1 MSNEQRTHDMGGL
14 DGDPIDF
21 ADHDAEPWQKMVT
34 AIRAALG
41 DEPYRLMRVD
51 ELRRA
56 IEDLSEDEY
65 KLPYFE
71 RWAEAMVNLMEEKDM
86 LSRDEITARM
96 DEIRNRV
103 KKGAA

>member
-1 MSNEQRTHDMGGL
+1 MSDKQRTHDMGGL
-14 DGDPIDF
+14 DGEPIDF

-56 IEDLSEDEY
+56 IEDLNEKEY
-65 KLPYFE
+65 DLPYFE
-71 RWAEAMVNLMEEKDM
+71 RWAEAMVNLMEEKD
-86 LSRDEITARM
+86 LLTRDEITARM
-96 DEIRNRV
+96 TEISNR
-103 KKGAA
+103 KGAA

>member
-1 MSNEQRTHDMGGL
+1 MSDERRTHDMGGL

-56 IEDLSEDEY
+56 IEDLDEKEY
-65 KLPYFE
+65 DLPYFE
-71 RWAEAMVNLMEEKDM
+71 RWAEAMINLMEEKD
-86 LSRDEITARM
+86 LLTRDEVTARM
-96 DEIRNRV
+96 AEIRNRV
-103 KKGAA
+103 EGAA

>member
-1 MSNEQRTHDMGGL
+1 MSDKQRMHDMGGL
-14 DGDPIDF
+14 DGDLIDF

-56 IEDLSEDEY
+56 IEDLNEDEY
-65 KLPYFE
+65 NLPYFE
-71 RWAEAMVNLMEEKDM
+71 RWAEAMIYLMEEKDIM
-86 LSRDEITARM
+86 TRDEVTARM
-96 DEIRNRV
+96 EEIRNRV
-103 KKGAA
+103 ESKA

>member
-1 MSNEQRTHDMGGL
+1 MGGL

-34 AIRAALG
+34 AIRATLG

-56 IEDLSEDEY
+56 IEDLDEHDY
-65 KLPYFE
+65 NLPYFE
-71 RWAEAMVNLMEEKDM
+71 RWAEAMINLMEEKNLM
-86 LSRDEITARM
+86 TRDEVTARM
-96 DEIRNRV
+96 AEIRGRIE
-103 KKGAA
+103 GAA